1 MGMDKKLLY
10 STLGLIAIG
19 LVMVYSASSV
29 MAESRFG
36 SHFYFLQRQL
46 IWLVLAIGIGLVI
59 LKFDLKKFAALS
71 VPALFVTIIMLA
83 FVFIMPARNGSHRW
97 LFLGP
102 LTIQPSE
109 IFRLV
114 VIYYLAFSL
123 SQKKRNL
130 DDWRQI
136 VLPYVPLIGSG
147 LLLIILEPG
156 LGSAMITA
164 ASVLLIFYLAGMRLY
179 HLAVLIVP
187 LMAIG
192 SFMVFVLGYKK
203 IRVINYFSAIENPLA
218 GSYQIKQAVLT
229 MGAGGLFGAGLGNG
243 KQKLFFLP
251 YPHTDFIFA
260 TIGEEL
266 GFIGLL
272 GILFLFAVIIWRG
285 VTIALYQPDKFGY
298 LLAMGVSIS
307 LTVAI
312 LLNIGVVTSILP
324 TTGIPLPF
332 LSYGG
337 SALLVSVISVAIL
350 LNLSRRKGVIA
361 R

>member
-1 MGMDKKLLY
+1 MDKKLLY
-10 STLGLIAIG
+10 SALGLIVIG

-29 MAESRFG
+29 MADSRFG

-46 IWLVLAIGIGLVI
+46 IWLVLAIFVGLAVF
-59 LKFDLKKFAALS
+59 KFDLKKFAALS
-71 VPALFVTIIMLA
+71 VPALFLTIIMLA
-83 FVFIMPARNGSHRW
+83 LVFIMPARNGSHRW

-109 IFRLV
+109 IFRLI

-130 DDWRQI
+130 EDWRQVVI
-136 VLPYVPLIGSG
+136 PYAPLIGSG

-164 ASVLLIFYLAGMRLY
+164 ASVLVIFYLAGIRLY
-179 HLAVLIVP
+179 HLAVLIFP
-187 LMAIG
+187 LIAIG
-192 SFMVFVLGYKK
+192 TFMVFVLGYKK
-203 IRVINYFSAIENPLA
+203 IRVINYLSAIQNPLA
-218 GSYQIKQAVLT
+218 GSYQIKQAVQT
-229 MGAGGLFGAGLGNG
+229 MGAGGLFGSGLGNG

-266 GFIGLL
+266 GFFGLIV
-272 GILFLFAVIIWRG
+272 ILALFAVLIWRG
-285 VTIALYQPDKFGY
+285 VAIALDQPDKFGY
-298 LLAMGVSIS
+298 FLAMGISVS

-337 SALLVSVISVAIL
+337 SALLVSIVSVAIL
-350 LNLSRRKGVIA
+350 LNLSCRKGLVV